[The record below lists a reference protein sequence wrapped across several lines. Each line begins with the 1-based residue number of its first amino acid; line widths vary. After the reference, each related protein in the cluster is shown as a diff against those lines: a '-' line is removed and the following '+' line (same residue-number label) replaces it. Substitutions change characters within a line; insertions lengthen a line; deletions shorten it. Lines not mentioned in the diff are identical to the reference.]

1 MAEEEISKHTKK
13 IYKTWFNKELSI
25 WHKLSEFLIE
35 IIIIVFAVTISIWF
49 HNLSEHKHQQE
60 DVKQFLLGL
69 KTDLTQDIQEMNND
83 VQSFRNQQIIFS
95 YLAGLKKGELP
106 SKDTLDKYRNWLNN
120 ATALNP
126 NAGRFQGFKSSGK
139 IGTIENKE
147 LQNDIMDLYEENIP
161 SLLASTTAYNN
172 TKLELQKFLVEKGKR
187 LTDSTD
193 NRKEILSEDE
203 AFFLSRS
210 LSTPGQ
216 TLERYQLC
224 IELMN
229 KIIGEIDKEYN

>member
-69 KTDLTQDIQEMNND
+69 KTDLTQDIQEIKKDME
-83 VQSFRNQQIIFS
+83 SFRNQHTIFS
-95 YLAGLKKGELP
+95 YIGGLQKNQLP
-106 SKDTLDKYRNWLNN
+106 NKDTLKKYRNWLFNS
-120 ATALNP
+120 TALNP
-126 NAGRFQGFKSSGK
+126 NDGRFQGFKSSGK
-139 IGTIENKE
+139 IGTIENKD
-147 LQNDIMDLYEENIP
+147 LQNDIMDLYEEDIP
-161 SLLASTTAYNN
+161 MLLASTTAYNN
-172 TKLELQKFLVEKGKR
+172 TKLQFLEFLIKNGKR
-187 LTDSTD
+187 ITDSTE
-193 NRKEILSEDE
+193 NTIKILNEDE
-203 AFFLSRS
+203 AYNLSRA
-210 LSTPGQ
+210 LSTPDQ

-224 IELMN
+224 MELMN

>member
-69 KTDLTQDIQEMNND
+69 KTDLTQDIQEIKKDME
-83 VQSFRNQQIIFS
+83 SFRNQHTIFS
-95 YLAGLKKGELP
+95 YIGGLQKNQLP
-106 SKDTLDKYRNWLNN
+106 NKDTLKKYRNWLFNS
-120 ATALNP
+120 TALNP
-126 NAGRFQGFKSSGK
+126 NDGRFQGFKSSGK

-147 LQNDIMDLYEENIP
+147 LQNDIMDLYEEDIP
-161 SLLASTTAYNN
+161 MLLASTTAYNN
-172 TKLELQKFLVEKGKR
+172 TKLQFLEFLIKNGKR
-187 LTDSTD
+187 ITDSTE
-193 NRKEILSEDE
+193 NTIKILNEDE
-203 AFFLSRS
+203 AYNLSRA
-210 LSTPGQ
+210 LSTPDQ

-224 IELMN
+224 MELMN
-229 KIIGEIDKEYN
+229 KITGEIDKEYN

>member
-69 KTDLTQDIQEMNND
+69 KTDLTQDIQEIKKDME
-83 VQSFRNQQIIFS
+83 SFRNQHTIFS
-95 YLAGLKKGELP
+95 YIGGLQKNQLP
-106 SKDTLDKYRNWLNN
+106 NKDTLKKYRNWLFNS
-120 ATALNP
+120 TALNP
-126 NAGRFQGFKSSGK
+126 NDGRFQGFKSSGK
-139 IGTIENKE
+139 IGTIENKV
-147 LQNDIMDLYEENIP
+147 LQNDIMDLYEEDIP
-161 SLLASTTAYNN
+161 MLLASTTAYNN
-172 TKLELQKFLVEKGKR
+172 TKLQFLEFLIKNGKR
-187 LTDSTD
+187 ITDSTE
-193 NRKEILSEDE
+193 NTIKILNEDE
-203 AFFLSRS
+203 AYNLSRA
-210 LSTPGQ
+210 LSTPDQ

-224 IELMN
+224 MELMN

>member
-1 MAEEEISKHTKK
+1 MAEEEIAKHTKK

-60 DVKQFLLGL
+60 DVKQFLVGL
-69 KTDLTQDIQEMNND
+69 KSDLTQDIQEIKND
-83 VQSFRNQQIIFS
+83 MQSFSNQHIIFS
-95 YLAGLKKGELP
+95 YLAELKKNELP
-106 SKDTLDKYRNWLNN
+106 NKDSLIKYRNWIYN

-126 NAGRFQGFKSSGK
+126 NDGRFQGFKSSGK

-147 LQNDIMDLYEENIP
+147 LQNDIMDLYEEDIP
-161 SLLASTTAYNN
+161 MLLASTTTYNN
-172 TKLELQKFLVEKGKR
+172 TKMQFLEFLIKNEKR
-187 LTDSTD
+187 VTDSTK
-193 NRKEILSEDE
+193 NTVNILSEDE
-203 AFFLSRS
+203 AFNLSRA
-210 LSTPGQ
+210 LSTPDQ
-216 TLERYQLC
+216 TLERYQMC
-224 IELMN
+224 MDLMH